1 MIALGRRLE
10 TFVEWRCQWWL
21 KRIRDFHDNIPSC
34 GNSGV
39 ATAAAK
45 AKIDRMSFL
54 VDVYVTNDRKDL
66 TDGKY
71 SWLEKSVKLEN
82 GNVIKAE
89 EFSRLYGGGSNF
101 ESEIQ
106 VKAQGGRGTRDWSL
120 EEWLEQS
127 CQKCGSPS
135 DIDLLICEAGNG
147 CTRCY
152 HTVCVGLEGIPKGK
166 WHCPECTIKQED
178 M

>member
-1 MIALGRRLE
+1 M
-10 TFVEWRCQWWL
+10 
-21 KRIRDFHDNIPSC
+21 
-34 GNSGV
+34 
-39 ATAAAK
+39 AK
-45 AKIDRMSFL
+45 S
-54 VDVYVTNDRKDL
+54 Y
-66 TDGKY
+66 
-71 SWLEKSVKLEN
+71 
-82 GNVIKAE
+82 
-89 EFSRLYGGGSNF
+89 
-101 ESEIQ
+101 SEIR
-106 VKAQGGRGTRDWSL
+106 VLCKAGIDIASLTAAQGGRGTRDWSL

-178 M
+178 V